1 MNQVVRGVIDR
12 SALDGFTDENR
23 AVGVPGKRWG
33 KRVTRVVHAW
43 VEWRRVRRRVT
54 RGGHYFIGVIS
65 GRNPVQFESQ
75 FVRQLGEYTSEYE
88 DDVSYLQIRIHFQ
101 RRVHDNGVL
110 NSNIFLSSRT
120 VFI

>member
-1 MNQVVRGVIDR
+1 M
-12 SALDGFTDENR
+12 
-23 AVGVPGKRWG
+23 
-33 KRVTRVVHAW
+33 TRVVHAR
-43 VEWRRVRRRVT
+43 VEWRRVGRRVT
-54 RGGHYFIGVIS
+54 RGGHCISVVIS
-65 GRNPVQFESQ
+65 GWNPIQFESQ

-101 RRVHDNGVL
+101 RGVKNNGLL